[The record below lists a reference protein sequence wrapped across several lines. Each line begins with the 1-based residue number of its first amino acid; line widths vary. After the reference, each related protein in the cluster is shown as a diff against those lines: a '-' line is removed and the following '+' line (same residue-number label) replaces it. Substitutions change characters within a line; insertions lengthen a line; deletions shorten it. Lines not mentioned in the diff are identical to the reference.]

1 MIRKFLFT
9 IFFFFLA
16 AIGFCVSNTTTT
28 SFKYVIDLSAEEYAT
43 PTFHSSMEE
52 SSPLLTAVNI
62 TPEDST
68 SPFFMHLV
76 TNMNPHS
83 VKFSLSPFVNSENE
97 TVDIPYQLQA
107 KRIVRIV
114 NDSETTTSETT
125 TKVGQLSSTSPQIVF
140 DPYSFDSGA
149 LSIEYWFQLN
159 YQFLKDD
166 GTTTT
171 SSLFFP
177 EGRYTAT
184 LTVDVTSP

>member
-16 AIGFCVSNTTTT
+16 AIGFCVFNETE
-28 SFKYVIDLSAEEYAT
+28 FYYVIDLSAAEYAT

-68 SPFFMHLV
+68 SPFFMHLI

-114 NDSETTTSETT
+114 NDSETDSETT
-125 TKVGQLSSTSPQIVF
+125 TKVGQLSSASPQIVF
-140 DPYSFDSGA
+140 DSYSFDSGA
-149 LSIEYWFQLN
+149 LSIEYWFMLN

-166 GTTTT
+166 GTITT

>member
-16 AIGFCVSNTTTT
+16 AIGFCVSNTT
-28 SFKYVIDLSAEEYAT
+28 SFKYVIDLSDEEYAT
-43 PTFHSSMEE
+43 PTFHSSREE
-52 SSPLLTAVNI
+52 SSPILTAVNI
-62 TPEDST
+62 APEDSN
-68 SPFFMHLV
+68 SPFYMHLI

-83 VKFSLSPFVNSENE
+83 VKFSISPFVNSENE

-107 KRIVRIV
+107 KRIIG
-114 NDSETTTSETT
+114 SETT
-125 TKVGQLSSTSPQIVF
+125 TKVGQLSSASPQIVF
-140 DPYSFDSGA
+140 DSYSFDSGA

-166 GTTTT
+166 GTITT

-177 EGRYTAT
+177 EGRYSAT